1 MSNAPKQ
8 QFNARLSA
16 EAHAIIERRAIQ
28 HGGKAGAVEAAL
40 ALLDGQTAPPAAPA
54 PAPQAS
60 APAPATDLPAAL
72 EAAAKELRRL
82 QRLARF
88 AKST

>member
-1 MSNAPKQ
+1 MTNAPKQ

-16 EAHAIIERRAIQ
+16 EAHAIIERHAIQ

-40 ALLDGQTAPPAAPA
+40 ALLDGQKAPPAAPA
-54 PAPQAS
+54 PAPSPAQAVG
-60 APAPATDLPAAL
+60 AIDLPQAL

-88 AKST
+88 AKSA